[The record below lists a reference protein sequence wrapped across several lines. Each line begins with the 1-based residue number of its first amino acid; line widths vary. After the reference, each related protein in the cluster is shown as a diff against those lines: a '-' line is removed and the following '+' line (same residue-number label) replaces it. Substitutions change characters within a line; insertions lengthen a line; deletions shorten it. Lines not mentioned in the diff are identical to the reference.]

1 MQTPPG
7 EHEARRP
14 SPRLPN
20 DLPTSLDDRR
30 NVPEFLG
37 TETEVYD
44 AWSGKKRAL
53 DIVLVYKLLSRT

>member
-1 MQTPPG
+1 MQTPPE

-14 SPRLPN
+14 SPRLPK

-44 AWSGKKRAL
+44 AWSGEKKSQTLFQR
-53 DIVLVYKLLSRT
+53 SNC